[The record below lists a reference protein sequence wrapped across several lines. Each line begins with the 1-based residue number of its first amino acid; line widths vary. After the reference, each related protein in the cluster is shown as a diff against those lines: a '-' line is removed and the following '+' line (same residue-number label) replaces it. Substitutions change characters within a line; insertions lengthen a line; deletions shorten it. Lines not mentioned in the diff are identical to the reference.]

1 MGMMMR
7 TAVEQPVMPDT
18 FGLPVYKI
26 TKTIEERVGNEVRI
40 LCGYEM
46 FGQTVWSHI
55 VIMDAGDLAESSS
68 KCHNISTAPT
78 LPASRMIRMG
88 G

>member
-1 MGMMMR
+1 MGMMMMAA
-7 TAVEQPVMPDT
+7 TEQPMPDT

-55 VIMDAGDLAESSS
+55 VIMDARDLAESSG
-68 KCHNISTAPT
+68 KCHTIATAPV
-78 LPASRMIRMG
+78 LPASRMIRLG

>member
-7 TAVEQPVMPDT
+7 APVEQPMPDT

-55 VIMDAGDLAESSS
+55 VIMEAADLAESAG
-68 KCHNISTAPT
+68 KCHSIATTPL
-78 LPASRMIRMG
+78 LPSSRMIRMG

>member
-1 MGMMMR
+1 MGMRMQAA
-7 TAVEQPVMPDT
+7 TEPIPDT
-18 FGLPVYKI
+18 YGLPIYKV

-46 FGQTVWSHI
+46 FGQTIWTHI
-55 VIMDAGDLAESSS
+55 VIMTPDDLAASADR
-68 KCHNISTAPT
+68 CHQIATVPV

>member
-1 MGMMMR
+1 MGMMFSPA
-7 TAVEQPVMPDT
+7 TEPIPDT

-26 TKTIEERVGNEVRI
+26 TKTIEERVGDEVRI

-46 FGQTVWSHI
+46 FGQTVWTHI
-55 VIMDAGDLAESSS
+55 VLMEAMDLAVSSN
-68 KCHNISTAPT
+68 KCHQISTRTPRP
-78 LPASRMIRMG
+78 LMRMG